1 MIWGKMSQ
9 RVFVRVIGFSDVE
22 RHALNTVFRLSQQ
35 RDVAYSLWMPD
46 APQPPGLALVDG
58 LSYEAPMAVESPS
71 LDAQVRIIWVGEG
84 APANAWRV
92 FDRPLHWPHVI
103 QAMDGL
109 YGPPPDL
116 DFDLEHA
123 PSLDLDLDFD
133 EPADAQDTQPPEPQ
147 PPSRRALIVAAG
159 LADRLYLRARL
170 ALAELNL
177 ADEAQTAADALELA
191 RAEPYAVA
199 VIDFDLPDMPG
210 WDFVRQLR
218 QRHPAIAHVILLRR
232 GATLADRVRARLAG
246 IDACLP
252 KPTDPER
259 LRGLLEKV

>member
-1 MIWGKMSQ
+1 MSQ
-9 RVFVRVIGFSDVE
+9 RVFVRVIGFTDVE

-46 APQPPGLALVDG
+46 APEAPGLVLVDS
-58 LSYEAPMAVESPS
+58 LSYEALMTVESPS
-71 LDAQVRIIWVGEG
+71 LDTQIKIIWVGES

-92 FDRPLHWPHVI
+92 FDRPLHWPHVV

-123 PSLDLDLDFD
+123 PSLDLDLDFSLD
-133 EPADAQDTQPPEPQ
+133 PGQDANGPDTQPPEPA
-147 PPSRRALIVAAG
+147 PVTRRALIVAAD
-159 LADRLYLRARL
+159 LSERLYLRARL
-170 ALAELNL
+170 ALADLTL
-177 ADEAQTAADALELA
+177 ADEAQSAADAMELA
-191 RAEPYAVA
+191 RAESYAVA

-210 WDFVRQLR
+210 WDFVKQLR
-218 QRHPAIAHVILLRR
+218 QRHPAIAHVVLTKR
-232 GATLADRVRARLAG
+232 GATLADQARAWFAG
-246 IDACLP
+246 IDACLA

>member
-1 MIWGKMSQ
+1 MSQ
-9 RVFVRVIGFSDVE
+9 RVFVRVIGFTDVE
-22 RHALNTVFRLSQQ
+22 RHALNTLFRLSQQ

-46 APQPPGLALVDG
+46 APEPPGLALVDS

-71 LDAQVRIIWVGEG
+71 LDTQVKIIWVGEG

-123 PSLDLDLDFD
+123 PSLDLDLDLA
-133 EPADAQDTQPPEPQ
+133 PALDANGPDTQPPEPA
-147 PPSRRALIVAAG
+147 PPSRRALIVAAE
-159 LADRLYLRARL
+159 LSDRLYLRARL
-170 ALAELNL
+170 ALADLTL

-191 RAEPYAVA
+191 RTEPYAVA

-218 QRHPAIAHVILLRR
+218 QRHPSITHVVLTKR
-232 GATLADRVRARLAG
+232 GATLADQARAWFAG
-246 IDACLP
+246 IDACLAR
-252 KPTDPER
+252 PTDPER
-259 LRGLLEKV
+259 LRELLEKV